1 MKECLEFIGKDTN
14 DSLKVAT
21 DKPGDVS
28 GRTVRDKLFFRC
40 EARATGTRGVIL
52 EGRWDRLK

>member
-1 MKECLEFIGKDTN
+1 MMQCLEFIANDTGDRLN
-14 DSLKVAT
+14 ALS

-40 EARATGTRGVIL
+40 EARATGTRGLIL